1 MNGTPKRFGHY
12 EVEKVLGHGGF
23 GSVYLARDTKLGRQV
38 VLKVL
43 HPHLAADQ
51 VMVERFM
58 GEARAMALLD
68 HPNIV
73 TIFSIENNDE
83 QPYIVME
90 FISGVTLGAHVSQK
104 VLSVREA
111 LPILQQIA
119 AALDAAHAQG
129 MVHRDIKPGNVL
141 ITHNGTIKLTDFGI
155 VKMLKASEKA
165 ITPAMAT
172 VGTVLYM
179 SPEQA
184 DINRQDEIGPA
195 SDLYALGIIAYQML
209 AGRVPFWSQN
219 TDVILAAHRTAPLPD
234 PKAFGANIPP
244 AVVVVLQKALA
255 KKPADRYPTAGGFI
269 TALKR
274 AAYSEEP
281 TRFVNATSSFAI
293 SEEELKNHIPPPPRA
308 GQQQQQQQPKM
319 KVPRWNFRPAL
330 IGVALLLA
338 TFLVGA
344 FLVDVWPRRLEAFR
358 GIVDSQ
364 ATSVGVDN
372 MVQVYVP
379 AGKFL
384 MGSTPDESDADHE
397 EPQRTVY
404 LDAFW
409 IDQTEVTNT
418 MYAECVAAGT
428 CRPPEAAGWSSNESY
443 YDNEEYK
450 NYPVVGVSWED
461 ANSYCSSVDRRL
473 PTEAEWEKAARG
485 TDGRKFP
492 WGNETIVDNRVNY
505 CEENCSFEWQDK
517 SEDDGYAHTAPVGSY
532 PEGES
537 PYGALDM
544 AGNVAEWVADWYDP
558 TYYHTQ
564 PNRNPTGPNS
574 GSLRTLRGGSWNNI
588 QSHIRTAVRSHSAP
602 SVRLNDFGF
611 RCARTPD

>member
-12 EVEKVLGHGGF
+12 EVEQVLAHGGF

-51 VMVERFM
+51 GMVKRFM

-73 TIFSIENNDE
+73 TIFSIEDNGE

-90 FISGVTLGAHVSQK
+90 FVSGTTLGAHLQQK
-104 VLSVREA
+104 VLSVQEA

-119 AALDAAHAQG
+119 AALDTAHAQG

-141 ITHNGTIKLTDFGI
+141 ITHNGMVKLTDFGI
-155 VKMLKASEKA
+155 VKMLKASEKT

-184 DINRQDEIGPA
+184 DINRQNEIGPA
-195 SDLYALGIIAYQML
+195 SDLYALGIITYQTL

-234 PKAFGANIPP
+234 PKAFGVNIAPP
-244 AVVVVLQKALA
+244 VVAVLQQALA
-255 KKPADRYPTAGGFI
+255 KKPSDRYPTARAFI
-269 TALKR
+269 TALKQ
-274 AAYSEEP
+274 AAYSEAP
-281 TRFVNATSSFAI
+281 TRIINTTSSFKI
-293 SEEELKNHIPPPPRA
+293 SAEELKKHIPPPPPPP
-308 GQQQQQQQPKM
+308 QE
-319 KVPRWNFRPAL
+319 PRRPPFWHKYRPIL
-330 IGVALLLA
+330 IGLTLLLIVA
-338 TFLVGA
+338 FVGRFLYE
-344 FLVDVWPRRLEAFR
+344 VWPHRLGHIAS
-358 GIVDSQ
+358 IVGSQ
-364 ATSVGVDN
+364 PTSVGVDN

-384 MGSTPDESDADHE
+384 MGSTPSDSDADHE
-397 EPQRTVY
+397 EPQHTVY

-409 IDQTEVTNT
+409 IDQTEVSNA
-418 MYAECVAAGT
+418 MYSQCVSRGR
-428 CRPPEAAGWSSNESY
+428 CRPPEVDGLWSQESY
-443 YDNEEYK
+443 YDNQEYN

-461 ANSYCSSVDRRL
+461 ANAYCTWVDRRL

-485 TDGRKFP
+485 TDGRKYP
-492 WGNETIVDNRVNY
+492 WGNQAISNNRANF
-505 CEENCSFEWQDK
+505 CDKNCSFDWKEK
-517 SEDDGYAHTAPVGSY
+517 SVNDQHSYTAPVGSY
-532 PEGES
+532 PEGAS

-544 AGNVAEWVADWYDP
+544 AGNVAEWVSDWYDRG
-558 TYYHTQ
+558 YYVTGTT
-564 PNRNPTGPNS
+564 RNPTGPNH
-574 GSLRTLRGGSWNNI
+574 GSFRLLRGGSWNNVP
-588 QSHIRTAVRSHSAP
+588 SHMRTAVRNQTAP
-602 SVRLNDFGF
+602 SVRLNNFGF
-611 RCARTPD
+611 RCARTPE